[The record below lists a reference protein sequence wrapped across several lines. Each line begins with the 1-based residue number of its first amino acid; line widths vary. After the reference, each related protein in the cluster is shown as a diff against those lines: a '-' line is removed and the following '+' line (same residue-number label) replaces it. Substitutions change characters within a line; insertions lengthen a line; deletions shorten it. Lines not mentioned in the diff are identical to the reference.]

1 MKMRHLL
8 LSIVI
13 VVAAAVVADTAPRS
27 AAQSPAAKQSAA
39 RPPALTAVQA
49 LPLTCAEAW
58 IASQKNYAHM
68 REVVISL
75 AKVSLVNRELTFP
88 NQREAG
94 LDAGKGIAAD
104 CKADPHALLFAV
116 VDKHVRRIAGA
127 ARR

>member
-1 MKMRHLL
+1 MRHLL

-13 VVAAAVVADTAPRS
+13 VVAAAVVADTAPRY

-39 RPPALTAVQA
+39 SPPVLTAVQA

-88 NQREAG
+88 NQRESG

-127 ARR
+127 TRR

>member
-8 LSIVI
+8 LSIAAV
-13 VVAAAVVADTAPRS
+13 VVAATVPLL
-27 AAQSPAAKQSAA
+27 AAQSPASKKAA
-39 RPPALTAVQA
+39 ASPPALTAVQA

-58 IASQKNYAHM
+58 IAAQKDYAHM

-88 NQREAG
+88 NLRDAG

-116 VDKHVRRIAGA
+116 VDKHVRRIAGVTRN

>member
-8 LSIVI
+8 VSIV
-13 VVAAAVVADTAPRS
+13 AVVMAVTVPQF
-27 AAQSPAAKQSAA
+27 AAQSPSPKKAAAS
-39 RPPALTAVQA
+39 PPALTAVQA

-68 REVVISL
+68 REIVISL

-104 CKADPHALLFAV
+104 CKADPNALLFAV
-116 VDKHVRRIAGA
+116 VDTHVRRIAGA
-127 ARR
+127 TAR